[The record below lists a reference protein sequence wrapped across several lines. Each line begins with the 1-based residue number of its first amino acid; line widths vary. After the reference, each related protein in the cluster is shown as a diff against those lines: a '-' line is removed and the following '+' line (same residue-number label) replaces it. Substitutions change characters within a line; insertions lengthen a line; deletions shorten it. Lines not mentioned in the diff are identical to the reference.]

1 MLLLVLWAPGKN
13 ESTCTTWAFQR
24 SRPPVLVTHGLP
36 EVTAVLKKSFPSSR
50 ILYIC
55 AMSVEDCWY
64 VLQYK
69 VVNQFLK
76 YNLRLG
82 SVKVLSSDSC
92 IYRSIWIVCNCSLKI
107 QISEDIVTRH
117 TCQTLLSMCMSVNAV
132 HVSPCQSSQSVL
144 CLYCWQTDL

>member
-1 MLLLVLWAPGKN
+1 MYNVSFPTFKASSSGH
-13 ESTCTTWAFQR
+13 TWFAGGCCIHNNSFD
-24 SRPPVLVTHGLP
+24 
-36 EVTAVLKKSFPSSR
+36 KSFPSSR

-92 IYRSIWIVCNCSLKI
+92 IYRSMWIVCNCSLKI

-117 TCQTLLSMCMSVNAV
+117 TCQTLLSMCMSVHV
-132 HVSPCQSSQSVL
+132 VYVSPCQSSQSAL
-144 CLYCWQTDL
+144 CLYCWQTGL